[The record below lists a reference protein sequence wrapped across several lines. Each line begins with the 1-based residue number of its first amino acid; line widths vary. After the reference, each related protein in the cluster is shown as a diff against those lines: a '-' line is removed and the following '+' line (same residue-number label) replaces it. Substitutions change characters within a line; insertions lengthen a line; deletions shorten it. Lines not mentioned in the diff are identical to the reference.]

1 MTDLSQNP
9 DYFELLE
16 EMKIKLHN
24 AQVDQNDPLITLTR
38 EELEIPGL
46 WQIAKTGQNGKNRQ
60 QIK

>member
-46 WQIAKTGQNGKNRQ
+46 W
-60 QIK
+60 

>member
-24 AQVDQNDPLITLTR
+24 AQVDQNDPLDH
-38 EELEIPGL
+38 
-46 WQIAKTGQNGKNRQ
+46 AHA
-60 QIK
+60 

>member
-16 EMKIKLHN
+16 EMKIKH
-24 AQVDQNDPLITLTR
+24 QNDPLITLTR

-46 WQIAKTGQNGKNRQ
+46 W
-60 QIK
+60 